1 NEWQSSISKKAMCA
15 RVKQF
20 IPNINVSMLN
30 ERGLAGV
37 RTTLIDGN
45 GFVPEALFVEDS
57 QSFHIL
63 NYGSPG
69 ATGSPAFSADVVK
82 RLDEGGHFGGLKR
95 KDGNSR
101 PHDSLWNFEDAVQG
115 F

>member
-1 NEWQSSISKKAMCA
+1 M
-15 RVKQF
+15 RQF
-20 IPNINVSMLN
+20 IPAINDSMLN

-37 RTTLIDGN
+37 RTSLIDSN
-45 GFVPEALFVEDS
+45 GFVPEALLIEGP

-63 NYGSPG
+63 NYSSPG
-69 ATGSPAFSADVVK
+69 ATGAPAFSAYVIK
-82 RLDEGGHFGGLKR
+82 RLDEGGYFGGLKR
-95 KDGNSR
+95 KDRSSR